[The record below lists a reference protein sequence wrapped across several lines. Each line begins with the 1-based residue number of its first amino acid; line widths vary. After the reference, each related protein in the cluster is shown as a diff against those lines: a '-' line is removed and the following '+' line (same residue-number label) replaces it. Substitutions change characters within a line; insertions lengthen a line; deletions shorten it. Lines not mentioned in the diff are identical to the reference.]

1 VQQVKVAQAI
11 LLVRILSAAESGCAP
26 TIVPNSNPMDIR
38 AALKEGMAQLRAA
51 QVPSHTLA
59 TELLL
64 MYALGHDRAW
74 IYSHPEEAVDSAT
87 AEKFLAL
94 IARRAAGEPVQYLTG
109 KQEFWGLEFEVTPAV
124 LIPRPETEH
133 VMEVALARLGER
145 GIKIHM
151 GTGAPRERLQVADVG
166 TGSGCLAVALAWELP
181 HAEVFATD
189 ISAPALEVARRN
201 AARHGVADRIHF
213 TQCDLLTGLENSDV
227 NSAGARH
234 AVPASAR
241 GGAQFDL
248 IVSNPPY
255 IASNEA
261 DELQREVRDHEP
273 HAALFGG
280 PTGVEMYQRLI
291 DQARGLLRHRGIV
304 VLELGH
310 DSAEHV
316 RGIFDS
322 QHGWSKVAITKDLA
336 GIPRVLA
343 AERAR

>member
-1 VQQVKVAQAI
+1 
-11 LLVRILSAAESGCAP
+11 
-26 TIVPNSNPMDIR
+26 MDIR

-51 QVPSHTLA
+51 QIPSHTLA
-59 TELLL
+59 AELLL
-64 MYALGHDRAW
+64 MHALERDRAW
-74 IYSHPEEAVDSAT
+74 IYGHPEELLDPAA
-87 AEKFLAL
+87 AEKFRAL

-133 VMEVALARLGER
+133 VVEVALARLGER

-151 GTGAPRERLQVADVG
+151 DTGAPRETLRVADVG

-181 HAEVFATD
+181 HAEVVATD
-189 ISAPALEVARRN
+189 ISEPALEIARRN
-201 AARHGVADRIHF
+201 AARHGVAERVHF
-213 TQCDLLTGLENSDV
+213 LQHDLLTGLAQTDPSGAV
-227 NSAGARH
+227 ARH
-234 AVPASAR
+234 AMAASTQNR
-241 GGAQFDL
+241 PLFDL

-255 IASNEA
+255 IARNEA
-261 DELQREVRDHEP
+261 EQLQREVRDHEP

-280 PTGVEMYQRLI
+280 PTGTEMYQRLI
-291 DQARGLLRHRGIV
+291 DQARDQLRDHGIL

-310 DSAEHV
+310 DSAERV
-316 RGIFDS
+316 RGIFDA
-322 QHGWSKVAITKDLA
+322 QPAWTKVAITMDLA

>member
-1 VQQVKVAQAI
+1 
-11 LLVRILSAAESGCAP
+11 
-26 TIVPNSNPMDIR
+26 
-38 AALKEGMAQLRAA
+38 MAQLRAA
-51 QVPSHTLA
+51 QIPSHTLA

-64 MYALGHDRAW
+64 MHALGRDRAW
-74 IYSHPEEAVDSAT
+74 IYSHPEEPLDPAT
-87 AEKFLAL
+87 AQKFLAL

-151 GTGAPRERLQVADVG
+151 DSGAARKKLRVADVG
-166 TGSGCLAVALAWELP
+166 AGSGCLAVALAWELP

-189 ISAPALEVARRN
+189 ISAPALEIARRN
-201 AARHGVADRIHF
+201 AIRHGVADRIHF
-213 TQCDLLTGLENSDV
+213 LQCDLLTALEKAEV
-227 NSAGARH
+227 GSAGARH
-234 AVPASAR
+234 GVPASAQR
-241 GGAQFDL
+241 ESQFDL

-255 IASNEA
+255 IARNSA
-261 DELQREVRDHEP
+261 DQLQREVRDHEP
-273 HAALFGG
+273 HSALFGG
-280 PTGVEMYQRLI
+280 PTGIEMYQRLI
-291 DQARGLLRHRGIV
+291 DQARDLLRDRGIL

-316 RGIFDS
+316 RGIFDT
-322 QHGWSKVAITKDLA
+322 QPAWTKVAITMDLA

-343 AERAR
+343 AERVR

>member
-1 VQQVKVAQAI
+1 
-11 LLVRILSAAESGCAP
+11 
-26 TIVPNSNPMDIR
+26 MDIR

-51 QVPSHTLA
+51 QIPSNTLA

-64 MYALGHDRAW
+64 MHALGRDRAW
-74 IYSHPEEAVDSAT
+74 IYTHPEESLDRAT
-87 AEKFLAL
+87 TEKFLAL

-151 GTGAPRERLQVADVG
+151 DTGAPRETLGVADVG

-201 AARHGVADRIHF
+201 AAQHKVADRIHF
-213 TQCDLLTGLENSDV
+213 LKADLLSGLGDSGLSTEGLQHAAPP
-227 NSAGARH
+227 SAQGK
-234 AVPASAR
+234 PL
-241 GGAQFDL
+241 FDL

-255 IASNEA
+255 IAHNEA
-261 DELQREVRDHEP
+261 AELQREVRDHEP

-291 DQARGLLRHRGIV
+291 DQARDLLRDRGIL

-310 DSAEHV
+310 DSAELV
-316 RGIFDS
+316 RAMFEAQS
-322 QHGWSKVAITKDLA
+322 AWTNVAITVDLA

>member
-1 VQQVKVAQAI
+1 
-11 LLVRILSAAESGCAP
+11 
-26 TIVPNSNPMDIR
+26 MDIR
-38 AALKEGMAQLRAA
+38 VALKEGMAQLRAA
-51 QVPSHTLA
+51 QIPAHTLA
-59 TELLL
+59 AELLL
-64 MYALGHDRAW
+64 MYVLQRDRAW
-74 IYSHPEEAVDSAT
+74 IYSHPEESLDPAA

-151 GTGAPRERLQVADVG
+151 DTGAPREKLRVADVG

-189 ISAPALEVARRN
+189 ISASALEIARRN
-201 AARHGVADRIHF
+201 AARHGVTDRIHF
-213 TQCDLLTGLENSDV
+213 LQCDLLTGLEKTDPSSV
-227 NSAGARH
+227 GARH
-234 AVPASAR
+234 AVPASAQN
-241 GGAQFDL
+241 GPLYDL

-255 IASNEA
+255 IARNEA
-261 DELQREVRDHEP
+261 AQLQREVRDHEP

-280 PTGVEMYQRLI
+280 PTGVEIYQRLI
-291 DQARGLLRHRGIV
+291 DQARGLLRHRGIL
-304 VLELGH
+304 VLELGY
-310 DSAEHV
+310 DSAAHV
-316 RGIFDS
+316 RAIFDA
-322 QHGWSKVAITKDLA
+322 QPAWTNVAITMDLA

>member
-1 VQQVKVAQAI
+1 
-11 LLVRILSAAESGCAP
+11 LHP
-26 TIVPNSNPMDIR
+26 TIVANSNPTNIR
-38 AALKEGMAQLRAA
+38 AALKEGMAQLRGA
-51 QVPSHTLA
+51 QIPSHTLA

-64 MYALGHDRAW
+64 MHALERDRAW
-74 IYSHPEEAVDSAT
+74 IYSHPEESLDSTT
-87 AEKFLAL
+87 AQKFLAL

-145 GIKIHM
+145 GLKIHM
-151 GTGAPRERLQVADVG
+151 DTGAPRETLHVADVG

-201 AARHGVADRIHF
+201 ATRHGASDRIHF
-213 TQCDLLTGLENSDV
+213 VQCDLLTGLKNNDAKNV
-227 NSAGARH
+227 GARH
-234 AVPASAR
+234 AVPASAER
-241 GGAQFDL
+241 ESQFEL

-255 IASNEA
+255 IACNDA
-261 DELQREVRDHEP
+261 DQLQREVRDHEP

-280 PTGVEMYQRLI
+280 PTGFEMYQRLI
-291 DQARGLLRHRGIV
+291 DQARELLRHRGIL

-316 RGIFDS
+316 RGIFET
-322 QHGWSKVAITKDLA
+322 QPEWTNVAITMDLA

-343 AERAR
+343 AERVR

>member
-1 VQQVKVAQAI
+1 
-11 LLVRILSAAESGCAP
+11 LHP
-26 TIVPNSNPMDIR
+26 TIVANSNPTNIR
-38 AALKEGMAQLRAA
+38 AALKEGMAQLRGA
-51 QVPSHTLA
+51 QIPSHTLA

-64 MYALGHDRAW
+64 MHALERDRAW
-74 IYSHPEEAVDSAT
+74 IYSHPEESLDSTT
-87 AEKFLAL
+87 AQKFLAL

-145 GIKIHM
+145 GLKIQM
-151 GTGAPRERLQVADVG
+151 DTGAPRETLHVADVG
-166 TGSGCLAVALAWELP
+166 TGSGCLAVALAWEMP

-201 AARHGVADRIHF
+201 ATRHGASDRIHF
-213 TQCDLLTGLENSDV
+213 VQCDLLTGLKNNDAKNV
-227 NSAGARH
+227 GARH
-234 AVPASAR
+234 AVPASAER
-241 GGAQFDL
+241 ESQFDL

-255 IASNEA
+255 IACNDA
-261 DELQREVRDHEP
+261 DQLQREVRDHEP

-280 PTGVEMYQRLI
+280 PTGFEMYQRLI
-291 DQARGLLRHRGIV
+291 DQARELLRHRGIL

-316 RGIFDS
+316 RGIFDT
-322 QHGWSKVAITKDLA
+322 QPEWTKVAITMDLA

-343 AERAR
+343 AERVR

>member
-1 VQQVKVAQAI
+1 
-11 LLVRILSAAESGCAP
+11 
-26 TIVPNSNPMDIR
+26 MDIR

-51 QVPSHTLA
+51 QIPSHTLA

-64 MYALGHDRAW
+64 MHALGRDRAW
-74 IYSHPEEAVDSAT
+74 MYSHPEEPLDPAA

-151 GTGAPRERLQVADVG
+151 DTGAPRETLRVADVG

-181 HAEVFATD
+181 HAQVFATD
-189 ISAPALEVARRN
+189 ISAAALDVARRN
-201 AARHGVADRIHF
+201 AARHGVAARIHF
-213 TQCDLLTGLENSDV
+213 LQCDLLTGLEQIDSC
-227 NSAGARH
+227 SEGARP
-234 AVPASAR
+234 AAPASAAN
-241 GGAQFDL
+241 GHSFDL

-255 IASNEA
+255 IARSEA
-261 DELQREVRDHEP
+261 AHLQREVRDHEP
-273 HAALFGG
+273 HSALFGG
-280 PTGVEMYQRLI
+280 PTGVEIYQRLI
-291 DQARGLLRHRGIV
+291 DQARGLLRDRGIL

-316 RGIFDS
+316 RGIFHA
-322 QHGWSKVAITKDLA
+322 QAAWTKVAITMDLA

-343 AERAR
+343 AERSR

>member
-1 VQQVKVAQAI
+1 M
-11 LLVRILSAAESGCAP
+11 GCA
-26 TIVPNSNPMDIR
+26 TAIVRNPIDIR
-38 AALKEGMAQLRAA
+38 GALKEGMAQLRAA

-64 MYALGHDRAW
+64 MHALGRDRAW
-74 IYSHPEEAVDSAT
+74 MYSHPEDALDPAT

-94 IARRAAGEPVQYLTG
+94 IARRSAGEPVQYLTG
-109 KQEFWGLEFEVTPAV
+109 KQEFWGLEFEVTPGV

-145 GIKIHM
+145 GIKIHLDS
-151 GTGAPRERLQVADVG
+151 GAAREKLRVADVG

-201 AARHGVADRIHF
+201 AARHSVAGRIHF
-213 TQCDLLTGLENSDV
+213 LQRDLLSGVGNADASGL
-227 NSAGARH
+227 GARQE
-234 AVPASAR
+234 VPASDET
-241 GGAQFDL
+241 GSLFDL

-255 IASNEA
+255 IARNHA
-261 DELQREVRDHEP
+261 AQLQIEVRDHEP
-273 HAALFGG
+273 HEALFGG
-280 PTGVEMYQRLI
+280 PTGVEMYERLI
-291 DQARGLLRHRGIV
+291 DQARELLRDRGIL

-310 DSAEHV
+310 DSAEPV
-316 RGIFDS
+316 RRIFAG
-322 QHGWSKVAITKDLA
+322 QPAWTKVAITMDLA

-343 AERAR
+343 AERVR

>member
-1 VQQVKVAQAI
+1 
-11 LLVRILSAAESGCAP
+11 
-26 TIVPNSNPMDIR
+26 MDIR
-38 AALKEGMAQLRAA
+38 GALKEGMAQLRAA
-51 QVPSHTLA
+51 QIPSHTLA

-64 MYALGHDRAW
+64 MHALGRDRAW
-74 IYSHPEEAVDSAT
+74 MYSHPDDALDPAA

-133 VMEVALARLGER
+133 VIEVALARLGER

-151 GTGAPRERLQVADVG
+151 DTGAPREMLRVADVG

-181 HAEVFATD
+181 HAEVHATD
-189 ISAPALEVARRN
+189 ISEPALEVARRN
-201 AARHGVADRIHF
+201 AARHGVGDHIHF
-213 TQCDLLTGLENSDV
+213 LQRDLLTGLENADATGV
-227 NSAGARH
+227 GARH
-234 AVPASAR
+234 AVPASADD
-241 GGAQFDL
+241 AALFDL

-255 IASNEA
+255 IARNEA
-261 DELQREVRDHEP
+261 AQLQREVRDHEP

-280 PTGVEMYQRLI
+280 ATGVEMYQRLI
-291 DQARGLLRHRGIV
+291 DQARDLLRDRGIL

-316 RGIFDS
+316 RRIFDA
-322 QHGWSKVAITKDLA
+322 QPEWTKVAITMDLA

>member
-1 VQQVKVAQAI
+1 
-11 LLVRILSAAESGCAP
+11 
-26 TIVPNSNPMDIR
+26 MDTR

-51 QVPSHTLA
+51 QIPSHTLA
-59 TELLL
+59 AELLL
-64 MYALGHDRAW
+64 MHALGRDRAW
-74 IYSHPEEAVDSAT
+74 IYSHTEESLDPTA

-94 IARRAAGEPVQYLTG
+94 IARRTAGEPVQYLTG

-151 GTGAPRERLQVADVG
+151 DTGAPRETLRIADVG
-166 TGSGCLAVALAWELP
+166 TGSGCLAIALAWELP

-189 ISAPALEVARRN
+189 ISTPALEVARRN
-201 AARHGVADRIHF
+201 AARHGVAGRVHF
-213 TQCDLLTGLENSDV
+213 MRCDLLTGFVHADPASV
-227 NSAGARH
+227 GARN
-234 AVPASAR
+234 AVPASSER
-241 GGAQFDL
+241 ESRFDL

-255 IASNEA
+255 IACNEA
-261 DELQREVRDHEP
+261 DQLQREVRDHEP

-291 DQARGLLRHRGIV
+291 DQARDLLRHRGIL
-304 VLELGH
+304 VLELGY

-316 RGIFDS
+316 RKIFDA
-322 QHGWSKVAITKDLA
+322 QPEWTNVAITMDLA

>member
-1 VQQVKVAQAI
+1 
-11 LLVRILSAAESGCAP
+11 
-26 TIVPNSNPMDIR
+26 MDIR

-64 MYALGHDRAW
+64 MHALGHDRAW
-74 IYSHPEEAVDSAT
+74 IYSHPEELLEPTAT
-87 AEKFLAL
+87 QEFLAL
-94 IARRAAGEPVQYLTG
+94 IARRAAGEPLQYLTG

-151 GTGAPRERLQVADVG
+151 DTGAPREKLRVADVG

-201 AARHGVADRIHF
+201 AARRGVAERIHF
-213 TQCDLLTGLENSDV
+213 VQCDLLSGLENTDLSSV
-227 NSAGARH
+227 RTPH
-234 AVPASAR
+234 TVPASAPC
-241 GGAQFDL
+241 GTMFDL

-255 IASNEA
+255 IARYQA
-261 DELQREVRDHEP
+261 DQLQREVRDHEP

-280 PTGVEMYQRLI
+280 PTGIEMYQRLI
-291 DQARGLLRHRGIV
+291 DQARDLLRDRGIL

-316 RGIFDS
+316 RGIFDA
-322 QHGWSKVAITKDLA
+322 QYGWTKVAITMDLA

-343 AERAR
+343 AARAR

>member
-1 VQQVKVAQAI
+1 
-11 LLVRILSAAESGCAP
+11 
-26 TIVPNSNPMDIR
+26 MDIR

-51 QVPSHTLA
+51 QIPSYTLA
-59 TELLL
+59 AELLL
-64 MYALGHDRAW
+64 MHALERDRAW
-74 IYSHPEEAVDSAT
+74 MYGHPEESLDPAA
-87 AEKFLAL
+87 AEKFRAL

-133 VMEVALARLGER
+133 VVEVALARLGER

-151 GTGAPRERLQVADVG
+151 DTGAPRETLRVADVG

-181 HAEVFATD
+181 HAEVVATD
-189 ISAPALEVARRN
+189 ISEPALEVARRN
-201 AARHGVADRIHF
+201 AARHGVAERVHF
-213 TQCDLLTGLENSDV
+213 LQRDLLTGLAQTDPSGV
-227 NSAGARH
+227 VARH
-234 AVPASAR
+234 AMAASTQN
-241 GGAQFDL
+241 GPLFDL

-255 IASNEA
+255 IARNEA
-261 DELQREVRDHEP
+261 EQLQREVRDHEP

-280 PTGVEMYQRLI
+280 ATGTEMYQRLI
-291 DQARGLLRHRGIV
+291 DQARELLRDRGIL

-316 RGIFDS
+316 RGIFDA
-322 QHGWSKVAITKDLA
+322 QPAWTKVAITMDLA